1 MITPQFPLLAA
12 TVVVAAC
19 VQGTVGIGFA
29 LIVAPVLAFLRP
41 ELLPVSLLFLMLP
54 LNLFTVVRER
64 QALDWSGGSWITL
77 GRAFGTVAGA
87 GVLAALSS
95 HALNLLIGA
104 ATIATT
110 VVTMVAPAFAPN
122 RSAFV
127 TVGLLTGI
135 SETTTGIGGPPLAL
149 AYQHVR
155 PEVLRSTVAACFLAG
170 ELLSVGVLAVTGR
183 TTSQQIVSAALLL
196 PFLATGGI
204 VSSFIRNRVNGP
216 LLRGLVLAFALTSG
230 IILLVRG

>member
-77 GRAFGTVAGA
+77 GRAFGTIAGA
-87 GVLAALSS
+87 SVLA
-95 HALNLLIGA
+95 G
-104 ATIATT
+104 
-110 VVTMVAPAFAPN
+110 
-122 RSAFV
+122 
-127 TVGLLTGI
+127 
-135 SETTTGIGGPPLAL
+135 
-149 AYQHVR
+149 
-155 PEVLRSTVAACFLAG
+155 
-170 ELLSVGVLAVTGR
+170 
-183 TTSQQIVSAALLL
+183 
-196 PFLATGGI
+196 
-204 VSSFIRNRVNGP
+204 
-216 LLRGLVLAFALTSG
+216 
-230 IILLVRG
+230 